1 MAILSG
7 LPVLNCQS
15 IEDTLAFYQQILHF
29 VVVKKRDLD
38 DSLYWVHLMNGD
50 TTLML
55 QAIDK
60 ESIQDASSKISKIS
74 LYFFVNNINELHHF
88 VKAKYDSVSEIKITD
103 YKMQEFVLSDP
114 EGNNIT
120 IGMSDRR

>member
-15 IEDTLAFYQQILHF
+15 IEATLEFYQQILHF
-29 VVVKKRDLD
+29 VVVKKRDLND
-38 DSLYWVHLMNGD
+38 ALYWVHLMNGN

-55 QAIDK
+55 QAVNKDSSQ
-60 ESIQDASSKISKIS
+60 ENPSLTSKIT
-74 LYFFVNNINELHHF
+74 LYFFVDDINELHHF
-88 VKAKYDSVSEIKITD
+88 VKAKYNNVSEIKTTD

-114 EGNNIT
+114 EGNVVT
-120 IGMSDRR
+120 IGMSAG